1 MSSSDED
8 IPSKKRAA
16 VDSDS
21 DYEDSKPA
29 AKPSKKKAAT
39 KKMKAPPKRR
49 KNNNQIVNNG
59 EPLPLDALVNVM
71 EYLHPRDLLN
81 TASTCKW
88 YVRRVIYFLVVLC
101 SRLY

>member
-29 AKPSKKKAAT
+29 AKPAKKKAAT
-39 KKMKAPPKRR
+39 KKKATKRR

-88 YVRRVIYFLVVLC
+88 
-101 SRLY
+101 

>member
-1 MSSSDED
+1 MSSSEED
-8 IPSKKRAA
+8 IPSKKRDA

-29 AKPSKKKAAT
+29 AKPTKKKAAT
-39 KKMKAPPKRR
+39 KKKAPTETKRR
-49 KNNNQIVNNG
+49 KKNNEVVVNNG

-88 YVRRVIYFLVVLC
+88 
-101 SRLY
+101 